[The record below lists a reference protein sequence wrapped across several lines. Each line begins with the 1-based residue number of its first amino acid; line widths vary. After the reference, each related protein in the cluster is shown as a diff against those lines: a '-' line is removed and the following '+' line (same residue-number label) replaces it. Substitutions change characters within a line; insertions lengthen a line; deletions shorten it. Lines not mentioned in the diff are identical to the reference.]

1 MQAELKK
8 IYRILKKQQGA
19 RNWWPAETKFE
30 ILVGAVLTQNTAWTN
45 VEKAIHAL
53 KEGNLLSPQKI
64 VACKPQRLA
73 NCIRSSG
80 YFNVK
85 AKRLRALC
93 EWYVKHGEYK
103 QIKKWPTDKLRQE
116 LLAVHG
122 VGPET
127 ADDIVLYAFKRPVF
141 VIDAYTKRIFSR
153 LGLTQADQDY
163 ESMRSFFEKNLEADV
178 QLFGE
183 FHAHI
188 VEHGKN
194 ICRVKPRCE
203 ECALNNLCAHAH

>member
-1 MQAELKK
+1 MAQKELKK
-8 IYRILKKQQGA
+8 VYRILRKQQGE
-19 RNWWPAETKFE
+19 RNWWPAETTFE

-45 VEKAIHAL
+45 VEKAIQSL
-53 KEGNLLSPQKI
+53 KNNELLSPQKI
-64 VACKPQRLA
+64 VACKPRRLA
-73 NCIRSSG
+73 ICIRSSG

-93 EWYVKHGEYK
+93 EWYIRQGEYK
-103 QIKKWPTDKLRQE
+103 RIKKWPTEKLRQE

-127 ADDIVLYAFKRPVF
+127 ADDIILYAFRRPVF

-153 LGLTQADQDY
+153 LGLTQADQGY
-163 ESMRSFFEKNLEADV
+163 ESMRSFFENNLQPDA

-183 FHAHI
+183 YHAHI

-203 ECALNNLCAHAH
+203 ECALNNLCSYS